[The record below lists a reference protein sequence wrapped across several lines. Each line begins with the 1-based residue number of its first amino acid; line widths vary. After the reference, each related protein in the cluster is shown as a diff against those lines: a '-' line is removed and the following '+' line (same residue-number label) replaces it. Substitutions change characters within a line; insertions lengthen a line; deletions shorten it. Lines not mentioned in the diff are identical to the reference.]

1 MRVPRWGLRRAFG
14 SDDLKAAVHIGQG
27 GGGGIGDGCHISNT
41 DVMAAM
47 GDDLIHGTFEGCG
60 AAEHWPA
67 VGVSAVDGAEKI
79 GLFGVKSTRKAASQR
94 ACPFRQNINA
104 KYPIA
109 PHRQTDPA
117 VGSQTDQNGG
127 RVGRERGKSA
137 DGCARAS
144 ISALSGDD
152 RDRLRHMAHRL
163 NE

>member
-1 MRVPRWGLRRAFG
+1 MEE
-14 SDDLKAAVHIGQG
+14 IGWRKQDG
-27 GGGGIGDGCHISNT
+27 GDEIPEKDRGHGVDYGMHH
-41 DVMAAM
+41 DV
-47 GDDLIHGTFEGCG
+47 D
-60 AAEHWPA
+60 W
-67 VGVSAVDGAEKI
+67 
-79 GLFGVKSTRKAASQR
+79 LFVVKSTRKAASQR

-144 ISALSGDD
+144 VSALSGDD